1 MQKLKGLLKTKVL
14 GLAATIVKRYISKK
28 ANEYLGN
35 GTNEPSV
42 AEPQVTRDEAFFKFP
57 IEHRDFLIAALDIF
71 TTFLD
76 EKGYK
81 KIRIFDRD
89 TNTYT
94 YVDMYIRHKKA
105 K

>member
-1 MQKLKGLLKTKVL
+1 MQKLKDLLKTKAF
-14 GLAATIVKRYISKK
+14 GLVATIAKRYISKK

-35 GTNEPSV
+35 GTSEPSV
-42 AEPQVTRDEAFFKFP
+42 AEPQVTRDEKFFKFP
-57 IEHRDFLIAALDIF
+57 IEHRDFLISALDIF
-71 TTFLD
+71 TTLLD
-76 EKGYK
+76 QKGFK

>member
-1 MQKLKGLLKTKVL
+1 MQKLKDLLKMKAF
-14 GLAATIVKRYISKK
+14 GLVATIVKRYISKK
-28 ANEYLGN
+28 ANEYLEN

-42 AEPQVTRDEAFFKFP
+42 AEPQVTRDEEFFKFP
-57 IEHRDFLIAALDIF
+57 IEHRDFLIPALDIF
-71 TTFLD
+71 TTLLD
-76 EKGYK
+76 EKGLK

>member
-1 MQKLKGLLKTKVL
+1 MQKLKDLLKMKAF
-14 GLAATIVKRYISKK
+14 GLVATIVKRYISKK

-57 IEHRDFLIAALDIF
+57 IEHRDGLIAALDIF
-71 TTFLD
+71 MTLID
-76 EKGYK
+76 EKGFK